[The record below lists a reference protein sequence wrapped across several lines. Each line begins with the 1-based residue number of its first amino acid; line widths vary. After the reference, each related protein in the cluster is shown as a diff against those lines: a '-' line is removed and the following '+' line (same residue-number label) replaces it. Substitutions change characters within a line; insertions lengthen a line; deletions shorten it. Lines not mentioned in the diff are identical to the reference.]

1 MQATGALKSR
11 YVKGE
16 IMKNKYLIILFALL
30 FILADVC
37 FADENLD
44 IETLFARAYPKI
56 QYKSIT
62 KTDIDGLFEVTA
74 GGNILYYYPKK
85 NYIFF
90 GEIWNRQGKSL
101 TAERRKELLAVTLE
115 GLPLE
120 DALKIGE
127 GENRVIVVTDPDC
140 PFCRKLSSFLSER
153 EDVTSYVY
161 FFPLKKLHPEAEK
174 KAKFILSAEDQ
185 VKAYHR
191 VMKGKLDRA
200 EISLDPATDERAAS
214 ILSKHVQI
222 AQRLGV
228 SGTPTLWV
236 NGTLVS
242 GADIP
247 RIKSLLDEK
256 GGISDEG

>member
-1 MQATGALKSR
+1 
-11 YVKGE
+11 
-16 IMKNKYLIILFALL
+16 MKNKYLIILFSFL
-30 FILADVC
+30 FILTGVC

-44 IETLFARAYPKI
+44 IEILFARAYPKI
-56 QYKSIT
+56 QYKSIS
-62 KTDIDGLFEVTA
+62 KTDIEGLYEVTA
-74 GGNILYYYPKK
+74 GSNLLYYYPKK

-101 TAERRKELLAVTLE
+101 TAEKRKELLALALE

-120 DALKIGE
+120 EALKIGE

-140 PFCRKLSSFLSER
+140 QFCRKLSSFLSER

-174 KAKFILSAEDQ
+174 KAKFILSAKDR
-185 VKAYHR
+185 VRAYHT
-191 VMKGKLDRA
+191 VMKGKLDRE
-200 EISLDPATDERAAS
+200 EINLDPATDERATS

-247 RIKSLLDEK
+247 RIKSLLEQK
-256 GGISDEG
+256 GGMSDEG

>member
-1 MQATGALKSR
+1 
-11 YVKGE
+11 
-16 IMKNKYLIILFALL
+16 MKNRFLITLSIFL
-30 FILADVC
+30 FILTGVC

-44 IETLFARAYPKI
+44 IEILFAKAYPRI
-56 QYKSIT
+56 QYRSIT
-62 KTDIDGLFEVTA
+62 KTDIDGFYEVTA
-74 GGNILYYYPKK
+74 GNNILYYYPKK
-85 NYIFF
+85 NYIIF

-101 TAERRKELLAVTLE
+101 TAERRKELLALALE
-115 GLPLE
+115 DLPLE
-120 DALKIGE
+120 EALKIGE

-174 KAKFILSAEDQ
+174 KAKFILAAENQ
-185 VKAYHR
+185 AEAYHT
-191 VMKGKLDRA
+191 VMKGKLDRE
-200 EISLDPATDERAAS
+200 EINLDPATDERATS

-236 NGTLVS
+236 NGTFVS

-247 RIKSLLDEK
+247 RIKSLLEQK
-256 GGISDEG
+256 GGVNNEG

>member
-11 YVKGE
+11 CVKGE
-16 IMKNKYLIILFALL
+16 IMKNKCLITLSIFLFTLTG
-30 FILADVC
+30 VC

-44 IETLFARAYPKI
+44 IQILFARAYPKI
-56 QYKSIT
+56 QYKSII
-62 KTDIDGLFEVTA
+62 KTDIDGLYEVTA
-74 GGNILYYYPKK
+74 GNNILYYYPKK

-90 GEIWNRQGKSL
+90 GEIWNGQGKSL
-101 TAERRKELLAVTLE
+101 TAERRKELVAVALQD
-115 GLPLE
+115 LPLDE
-120 DALKIGE
+120 ALKIGE
-127 GENRVIVVTDPDC
+127 GKNRVIIVTDPDC

-161 FFPLKKLHPEAEK
+161 FFPLKNLHPEAEN
-174 KAKFILSAEDQ
+174 KAKFILSAENQ
-185 VKAYHR
+185 AAAYHT
-191 VMKGKLDRA
+191 VMKGKLDSK
-200 EISLDPATDERAAS
+200 EINLDPATDERATS

-247 RIKSLLDEK
+247 RIKSLLEQK
-256 GGISDEG
+256 GGVSNEG

>member
-1 MQATGALKSR
+1 
-11 YVKGE
+11 
-16 IMKNKYLIILFALL
+16 MKHKCLIILFSFL
-30 FILADVC
+30 FISAGVC

-44 IETLFARAYPKI
+44 SEILFAKAYPKI
-56 QYKSIT
+56 RYKSII
-62 KTDIDGLFEVTA
+62 KTDIDGLYEVTA
-74 GGNILYYYPKK
+74 GKNILYYYPKK

-101 TAERRKELLAVTLE
+101 TAERRKELLALALE
-115 GLPLE
+115 SLPLE
-120 DALKIGE
+120 EALKIGE

-153 EDVTSYVY
+153 KDVTSYVY
-161 FFPLKKLHPEAEK
+161 FFPLKKLHPQAEK

-191 VMKGKLDRA
+191 VMKGKLDRE
-200 EISLDPATDERAAS
+200 EIDLDTATDERAAS
-214 ILSKHVQI
+214 LLSKHIQI

-236 NGTLVS
+236 NGTVVS